1 MEQENHIGDRI
12 GVKDADR
19 ALATDAS
26 SSLGALGNGRSPAS
40 AAGGPPT
47 LSTRPTITSSEGG
60 DGGGAAASLHDA
72 AALDNGGLHGESS
85 QSTPAA
91 PPPVVRVTAPQAPH
105 PSPAPITGLA
115 SLSDEDDDDDDAP
128 AQREGVSKKKGTKA
142 STGRGPHTNNVRK
155 LRIERM
161 MSKAE
166 LARRANLSVLTIDRV
181 EKGFGCRMDS
191 KRKILEALGLSLAD
205 RVRVFGEEE

>member
-1 MEQENHIGDRI
+1 MEHENHIGERT

-19 ALATDAS
+19 TPTTEPSHGMVAPRALPSVTAEVV
-26 SSLGALGNGRSPAS
+26 GF
-40 AAGGPPT
+40 
-47 LSTRPTITSSEGG
+47 EGG
-60 DGGGAAASLHDA
+60 DGGAAANLHPPDGADVETTDAPPAKAGAAVAPPVPVPQVPA
-72 AALDNGGLHGESS
+72 AA
-85 QSTPAA
+85 PAA
-91 PPPVVRVTAPQAPH
+91 P
-105 PSPAPITGLA
+105 
-115 SLSDEDDDDDDAP
+115 AP
-128 AQREGVSKKKGTKA
+128 AAQRARVESQELEAVKKKKA
-142 STGRGPHTNNVRK
+142 PPGRGPHKNNVRK

-191 KRKILEALGLSLAD
+191 KRKILEALGLNLAD